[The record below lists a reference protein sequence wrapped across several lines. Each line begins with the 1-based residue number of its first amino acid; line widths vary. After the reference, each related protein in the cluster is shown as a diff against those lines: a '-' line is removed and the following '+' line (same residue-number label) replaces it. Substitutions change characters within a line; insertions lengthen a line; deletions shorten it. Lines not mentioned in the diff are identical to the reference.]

1 MTKDITFKV
10 ADHVAEI
17 TLNRPQ
23 KHNAVTPEMAAAL
36 QHFGSTVDHDDSIR
50 VVLLKGAGERAFCSG
65 SDLNSLA
72 EYPSTWR
79 FRNRV
84 IYESAIRNIRKPVI
98 AALKGWVLGGGC
110 EMAIACDIRVAGRSV
125 KCGCPE
131 VTRGWVGGGGA
142 SQMLPR
148 LIGYGQA
155 MRLLLTGEPV
165 GADEALRLGLIDIL
179 VDDSEVE
186 ATAMAL
192 CRKIAGFSPVAVEAV
207 KASVRMALSA
217 PLEAG
222 LRYENEMNTLC
233 FAAGDHM
240 EGIRAFQEGRAAE
253 FKR

>member
-50 VVLLKGAGERAFCSG
+50 VVLLKGAGDRAFCSG

-110 EMAIACDIRVAGRSV
+110 EMALACDIR
-125 KCGCPE
+125 
-131 VTRGWVGGGGA
+131 
-142 SQMLPR
+142 
-148 LIGYGQA
+148 
-155 MRLLLTGEPV
+155 
-165 GADEALRLGLIDIL
+165 
-179 VDDSEVE
+179 
-186 ATAMAL
+186 
-192 CRKIAGFSPVAVEAV
+192 IA
-207 KASVRMALSA
+207 
-217 PLEAG
+217 
-222 LRYENEMNTLC
+222 
-233 FAAGDHM
+233 
-240 EGIRAFQEGRAAE
+240 
-253 FKR
+253 